1 MQRTIFETDDSM
13 PKAVKE
19 AAATALPSFLES
31 DKESTLASGA
41 LDLASALGDTGDFG
55 DIMKRKSAAREEAE
69 KHLVQGFRKN
79 IELLVQKTW
88 VDKTDEALK
97 EEVLFRIDA
106 LCKSLSKPDYHA
118 AYTEFLP
125 VLHDVVYL
133 LFGSLSRSDSFLE
146 YAVRIDPDFGFFWYY
161 INSLP
166 AKQNWKDEKC
176 RAAVLLGI
184 FFLANF

>member
-13 PKAVKE
+13 PKAVK
-19 AAATALPSFLES
+19 AAAVSALPSFLES
-31 DKESTLASGA
+31 DKDSSLASGA
-41 LDLASALGDTGDFG
+41 LDLAAALGDTGDFG
-55 DIMKRKSAAREEAE
+55 DLMKRKSAAREEAE
-69 KHLVQGFRKN
+69 GRLIQGFRKN

-97 EEVLFRIDA
+97 EEVLFRIDT
-106 LCKSLSKPDYHA
+106 LCKSLTKADYRA
-118 AYTEFLP
+118 AYSEFLP
-125 VLHDVVYL
+125 VLRDVVYL
-133 LFGSLSRSDSFLE
+133 LFGSLAKSDSFLD

-166 AKQNWKDEKC
+166 SKQNWKDEKC
-176 RAAVLLGI
+176 RASVLLGV